1 MPTNPE
7 EIGGKQGTGNMRV
20 GIIGLG
26 YRLAYLARVFTAA
39 RSDFE
44 IVGYV
49 DPAPAGLPYTKEHG
63 VSVGKQYDSLEALID
78 NGNLDLLM
86 VGSPNHMHLEH
97 IRIGLER
104 GMKLFAEKPVVT
116 SVEDTMAIAELIG
129 KYGSDNVMV
138 GLVLRYAPLYV
149 DLRKAQA
156 EGKLGNIASIE
167 ASETI
172 PPYHGAFFMRDWRRY
187 GKYSGSFMLEKCCH
201 DLDLYNGVMGCRPRY
216 VASFGGR
223 RSFTPE
229 NAPQVSGINDL
240 EVYHRKPSGWMGTDK
255 VFDSDGDIIDFQT
268 ALVQYEN
275 GAALTFHTNL
285 NVADDFRRFAVIGAK
300 GMAEGDFVR
309 NYFKVTD
316 ARTSDRLEDKTY
328 EVSSLSSH
336 YGADEQMAEDILKH
350 LVDGAP
356 LPVSVVDALEAGL
369 LALSMDEAMRNK
381 SVVDMGPIWQRFDAA
396 LGRQG

>member
-1 MPTNPE
+1 
-7 EIGGKQGTGNMRV
+7 MRV

-63 VSVGKQYDSLEALID
+63 VSVGQQYDSLEALID

-86 VGSPNHMHLEH
+86 VGSPNHMHLDH

-223 RSFTPE
+223 RSFVPE
-229 NAPQVSGINDL
+229 NAPQVSGINDM
-240 EVYHRKPSGWMGTDK
+240 EVYHRKPSGWMGSDK

-336 YGADEQMAEDILKH
+336 YGADEQMSEDILKH

-356 LPVSVVDALEAGL
+356 LPVS
-369 LALSMDEAMRNK
+369 
-381 SVVDMGPIWQRFDAA
+381 
-396 LGRQG
+396 

>member
-104 GMKLFAEKPVVT
+104 GMKMFAEKPVVT
-116 SVEDTMAIAELIG
+116 SIEDTMAIAELIG
-129 KYGSDNVMV
+129 QYGSDNVMV

-201 DLDLYNGVMGCRPRY
+201 DLDLYNGVMGCRPRH

-240 EVYHRKPSGWMGTDK
+240 EVYHRKPSGWMGSDK

-316 ARTSDRLEDKTY
+316 SRTSDRLEDKTY

-350 LVDGAP
+350 LVEGAP

-369 LALSMDEAMRNK
+369 LALAMDEAMRTK
-381 SVVDMGPIWQRFDAA
+381 SVVDMAPIWQRFDAA

>member
-104 GMKLFAEKPVVT
+104 GMKMFAEKPVVT
-116 SVEDTMAIAELIG
+116 SIEDTMAIAELIG
-129 KYGSDNVMV
+129 EYGSDNVMV

-156 EGKLGNIASIE
+156 EGKIGNIASIE

-187 GKYSGSFMLEKCCH
+187 GRYSGSFMLEKCCH

-223 RSFTPE
+223 RSFVPE
-229 NAPQVSGINDL
+229 NAPQVSGVNDL
-240 EVYHRKPSGWMGTDK
+240 EVYHRKPSGWMGSDK

-316 ARTSDRLEDKTY
+316 SRTSDRLEDKTY
-328 EVSSLSSH
+328 EASTLSQH

-356 LPVSVVDALEAGL
+356 LPVSVVDALEAWL
-369 LALSMDEAMRNK
+369 LALAMDEAMRSK
-381 SVVDMGPIWQRFDAA
+381 SVVDMAPIWQRFDTA